1 MQSNASTTILCVL
14 VWGYQ
19 YFLKWHILLFFFTSV
34 YEHSENTN
42 LKKEKKENEPLFTC
56 GIYSYSVISVFQKI
70 FSKIEP
76 GSMKPLRYI
85 SNAFGFINNLKC
97 GMFL

>member
-1 MQSNASTTILCVL
+1 M
-14 VWGYQ
+14 
-19 YFLKWHILLFFFTSV
+19 

-42 LKKEKKENEPLFTC
+42 LKKEKKDNEPLFTC

-85 SNAFGFINNLKC
+85 SNAFGFINNLKMWYVSVTIPQNLFRLSSSNEC
-97 GMFL
+97 GKNCSAG